1 MKQKTLQTNIMVND
15 LYDTKP
21 LSCVGLTQ
29 STVIR
34 IIHCSVGLNSLFVYQ
49 NIVSFFLTFIFC
61 KVL

>member
-1 MKQKTLQTNIMVND
+1 MVND